1 MDEYG
6 LGISRRSAAAIDAF
20 SCSFIARCMYVKE
33 FFLIY
38 IILPTVVYCCL
49 LLSTTVFKCA
59 AISDIVGNFYISSI

>member
-1 MDEYG
+1 
-6 LGISRRSAAAIDAF
+6 
-20 SCSFIARCMYVKE
+20 MYVKE